1 MASLAEP
8 ASRCLGWPDP
18 SGAGVAA
25 FRVDLIRRYLRPHR
39 KVVLQGAA
47 ALVVVNLLS
56 VSIPLLVRRV
66 IDDLQDGF
74 ALGDVLHQ
82 AALIVVLATVMGG
95 VRLLSRL
102 LVFGVGRQVEA
113 DLKQQIFDHL
123 LLQEPG
129 WVQTTGSGEV
139 ISRATSDVE
148 NVRRLLGFAV
158 LSLTNTALAYA
169 LTLPAMLAID
179 PWLSLA
185 AIGLYPLMLSAVRL
199 FGGRMMRQQRRQ
211 QEALASLSD
220 LIQEDLSGIGA
231 IKIYGQERTEQ
242 AAFAGRNRSYRDAA
256 LGLARTRS
264 TLFPLLEGI
273 SSVSLLLLLAL
284 GSGQLASGRLSIG
297 DLVALILYVERLVF
311 PTALLGFTLNTFQTG
326 QVSLE
331 RIEDLLQ
338 RRPQIVSPA
347 QPQPPA
353 SPSRG
358 ALEARGLTVRYPDAP
373 RPALVDVS
381 FRLEPG
387 ELVAVVGPV
396 GCGKTTLARA
406 LGRMV
411 AVEPGQLWFDGVDI
425 TRLELGQ
432 LRERVALVPQEG
444 FLFTASLADNLRY
457 GDPAAPLERVEQ
469 SAREARLEGD
479 VKAFPDGYATLVGER
494 GITLSGGQ
502 RQRTALGRALL
513 VEAPLLVL
521 DDALAS
527 VDNTT
532 AAEILRNV
540 RRQHNRTILMISH
553 QLSAAAACDRVLV
566 LEEGRLVQEGP
577 HSALLEQPGTYRRLW
592 ERQQAAEQLQATAPG

>member
-1 MASLAEP
+1 M
-8 ASRCLGWPDP
+8 
-18 SGAGVAA
+18 GAL
-25 FRVDLIRRYLRPHR
+25 RLDLIRRYLRPHR
-39 KVVLQGAA
+39 KVVLIGVA

-74 ALGDVLHQ
+74 ALQDVLAQ
-82 AALIVVLATVMGG
+82 AALIVALATVMGA
-95 VRLLSRL
+95 VRLYSRM

-113 DLKQQIFDHL
+113 ELKQQIFDHL
-123 LLQEPG
+123 LKQEPG

-158 LSLTNTALAYA
+158 LSLTNTVLAYA
-169 LTLPAMLAID
+169 LTLPAMLSID
-179 PWLSLA
+179 GWLTLA
-185 AIGLYPLMLSAVRL
+185 AVGLYPLMLMVVRL

-220 LIQEDLSGIGA
+220 LIQEDLSGISA
-231 IKIYGQERTEQ
+231 IKIYGQESTEQ
-242 AAFAGRNRSYRDAA
+242 TAFAGRNRIYRDAA
-256 LGLARTRS
+256 LNLARTRS

-273 SSVSLLLLLAL
+273 SSISLLLLLAL
-284 GSGQLASGRLSIG
+284 GSGQLESGRLSIG
-297 DLVALILYVERLVF
+297 DLVALILFVERLVF

-331 RIEDLLQ
+331 RVEELLQ
-338 RRPQIVSPA
+338 RRPLIVSS
-347 QPQPPA
+347 A
-353 SPSRG
+353 SPTPPTKPGRG
-358 ALEARGLTVRYPDAP
+358 AVEARGLTVRYPNAP

-381 FRLEPG
+381 FELHPG

-411 AVEPGQLWFDGVDI
+411 EVDPGQLWLDGVDI
-425 TRLELGQ
+425 TALDLAELRGQ
-432 LRERVALVPQEG
+432 VGLVPQEG
-444 FLFTASLADNLRY
+444 YLITASLADNLRY
-457 GDPAAPLERVEQ
+457 GEPDAPFERVEAA
-469 SAREARLEGD
+469 ARQARLEGD
-479 VKAFPDGYATLVGER
+479 IKGFPDGYQTLVGER

-513 VEAPLLVL
+513 VRTPLLVL

-532 AAEILRNV
+532 AAEILRSV
-540 RRQHNRTILMISH
+540 REEQSRQHQTRTILLISH

-566 LEEGRLVQEGP
+566 LEEGRLVQQGH
-577 HSALLEQPGTYRRLW
+577 HSELVAERGTYRRLW
-592 ERQQAAEQLQATAPG
+592 DREQATEQLKAAG

>member
-1 MASLAEP
+1 MAN
-8 ASRCLGWPDP
+8 
-18 SGAGVAA
+18 
-25 FRVDLIRRYLRPHR
+25 FRADLLLRYLRPHR
-39 KVVLQGAA
+39 RSVLLGAA

-56 VSIPLLVRRV
+56 VMIPLLVRRV
-66 IDDLQDGF
+66 IDDVQDGF
-74 ALGDVLHQ
+74 SLADVTGQ
-82 AALIVVLATVMGG
+82 AGLILALATVMGL
-95 VRLLSRL
+95 VRLISRM

-113 DLKQQIFDHL
+113 DLKQRIFDHL
-123 LLQEPG
+123 LRQEPG

-185 AIGLYPLMLSAVRL
+185 AVALYPLMLLAVRM

-220 LIQEDLSGIGA
+220 LIQEDLSGISA
-231 IKIYGQERTEQ
+231 IKIYGQEATENQ
-242 AAFAGRNRSYRDAA
+242 AFSSRNRVYRDAA

-273 SSVSLLLLLAL
+273 SSISLLLLLAL
-284 GSGQLASGRLSIG
+284 GSGQLESGRLSIG
-297 DLVALILYVERLVF
+297 DLVALILFVERLVF

-331 RIEDLLQ
+331 RVEDLLHRKPLIQ
-338 RRPQIVSPA
+338 SPL
-347 QPQPPA
+347 QPATPPE
-353 SPSRG
+353 RETG
-358 ALEARGLTVRYPDAP
+358 CIEARGLTVQYPGAP

-381 FRLEPG
+381 FRIRPG

-396 GCGKTTLARA
+396 GCGKTTLART

-411 AVEPGQLWFDGVDI
+411 PLDPGQLWVDGVDV
-425 TRLELGQ
+425 TQMELTE
-432 LRERVALVPQEG
+432 LRRRVALVPQEG

-457 GDPAAPLERVEQ
+457 GDPEASMERVEQ
-469 SAREARLEGD
+469 AAGQAQLAADIRG
-479 VKAFPDGYATLVGER
+479 FPDGYQTLVGER

-513 VEAPLLVL
+513 MDAPLLVL

-527 VDNTT
+527 VDNAT
-532 AAEILRNV
+532 AAGILQGV
-540 RRQHNRTILMISH
+540 RDQRVATGRGRTVVMISH

-566 LEEGRLVQEGP
+566 LDSGRLVQEGS
-577 HSALLEQPGTYRRLW
+577 HQQLLSESGTYRRLW
-592 ERQQAAEQLQATAPG
+592 DREQVDAQLHVSS

>member
-1 MASLAEP
+1 M
-8 ASRCLGWPDP
+8 G
-18 SGAGVAA
+18 A

-39 KVVLQGAA
+39 RLVLMGAG
-47 ALVVVNLLS
+47 ALVLVNLLS
-56 VSIPLLVRRV
+56 VAIPLLVRGV

-74 ALGDVLHQ
+74 ALADLFKQ
-82 AALIVVLATVMGG
+82 SALIMVLATLMAA
-95 VRLLSRL
+95 SRL
-102 LVFGVGRQVEA
+102 TSRMLVFGVGRQVEA
-113 DLKQQIFDHL
+113 DLKQRIFDHML
-123 LLQEPG
+123 RQEPA
-129 WVQTTGSGEV
+129 WLQRTGSGEV

-185 AIGLYPLMLSAVRL
+185 ALGLYPGMLVVVRL

-220 LIQEDLSGIGA
+220 LIQEDLSGISA
-231 IKIYGQERTEQ
+231 IKIYNQEATEQ
-242 AAFAGRNRSYRDAA
+242 AAFAGRNRQYRNAA

-273 SSVSLLLLLAL
+273 SSISLLLLLAL
-284 GSGQLASGRLSIG
+284 GSGQLQSGRLSIG
-297 DLVALILYVERLVF
+297 DLVALILFVERLVF

-331 RIEDLLQ
+331 RVEELLN
-338 RRPQIVSPA
+338 RKPLILSPAVPQAPA
-347 QPQPPA
+347 QPA
-353 SPSRG
+353 RG
-358 ALEARGLTVRYPDAP
+358 AIEARGLTVRYEDAP

-381 FRLEPG
+381 FRVEPG

-406 LGRMV
+406 IGRMV
-411 AVEPGQLWFDGVDI
+411 NVDPGQLWIDGVDI
-425 TRLELGQ
+425 TRLELGALRQ
-432 LRERVALVPQEG
+432 LVALVPQEG
-444 FLFTASLADNLRY
+444 YLFTASLADNLRY
-457 GDPAAPLERVEQ
+457 GDPTAPLEAVEAVAHQ
-469 SAREARLEGD
+469 ARLEADIRG
-479 VKAFPDGYATLVGER
+479 FPDGYATLVGER

-502 RQRTALGRALL
+502 RQRTSLGRALL
-513 VEAPLLVL
+513 MPAPLLVL

-527 VDNTT
+527 VDNNT
-532 AAEILRNV
+532 AAAILRSV
-540 RRQHNRTILMISH
+540 RQASASQQLRRTILMISH

-566 LEEGRLVQEGP
+566 LEEGRLVQQGSHQELIGQ
-577 HSALLEQPGTYRRLW
+577 SGTYRRLW
-592 ERQQAAEQLQATAPG
+592 DREQVDVQLGRSK